1 MTRQVNSQQGR
12 MLYSWKAVLFISA
25 LLVFVFTIVY
35 RMAKSASFSNA
46 VAALVES
53 LLIVVFFIFLGI
65 LIAYLFYFI
74 YQRFHQGPRRQQAY
88 KMFDFS
94 SGHHEPDGEPDSN
107 TIEFGPDDEIESSP
121 DSA

>member
-12 MLYSWKAVLFISA
+12 MLNSWKAVLFISA
-25 LLVFVFTIVY
+25 LLVFVFTVVY
-35 RMAKSASFSNA
+35 RMVKSASFSNA

-74 YQRFHQGPRRQQAY
+74 YQIFHQGFRRRQAY
-88 KMFDFS
+88 HMFDFS
-94 SGHHEPDGEPDSN
+94 SGHNEPQGEPDPNSV
-107 TIEFGPDDEIESSP
+107 EFGPDDEIDSSP